1 MRVKWVRRA
10 ERNLD
15 EIGDYIASDNGEAAA
30 NVFARIAEAI
40 DLLKTQTSSGRAG
53 RVVGTRELVITG
65 TPSIVAYRIRDGVI
79 QVLRVLHGA
88 RKWRA
93 SF

>member
-15 EIGDYIASDNGEAAA
+15 EIGDYIASDNEEAAA
-30 NVFARIAEAI
+30 NVVARIAEAI
-40 DLLKTQTSSGRAG
+40 DLLKTHPSAGRAG
-53 RVVGTRELVITG
+53 RVVGTRELIITG
-65 TPSIVAYRIRDGVI
+65 TPDIVAYRVRDDVI

-88 RKWRA
+88 RKWPA